1 MEDLKTKYSA
11 VSAIYSE
18 TTDQNKPINIYI
30 KKAKRDSNTPQEWI
44 DNKTHEYLIVFHFTG
59 CINPNYG
66 HSYYIDTILES
77 EGGLCLN
84 STPYESLDTEKM
96 NCVRAFIE
104 GFLISNKSKRFEI
117 IDKKSHVI
125 TIDNM
130 TSMYHSKPKN

>member
-1 MEDLKTKYSA
+1 METLKSKYSA

-18 TTDQNKPINIYI
+18 TTDQNKPIHIYI

-44 DNKTHEYLIVFHFTG
+44 KNNTHEYLIVFHFIG

-84 STPYESLDTEKM
+84 STPYESLESEKM
-96 NCVRAFIE
+96 DCVRAFIE
-104 GFLISNKSKRFEI
+104 GFLITNKSKRFKV

-130 TSMYHSKPKN
+130 TSMIHSKPKD